1 MASVNE
7 PGLLKAIVE
16 DAFGNQYIGHQFRSD
31 GAINAGQSP
40 DGVLANLTID
50 KQMKI
55 GLKGPIAKGGSK
67 VRLFFKFDASD
78 GLDASDCIV
87 QMGITEVTPDGR
99 VVSER
104 QLSAADI
111 GFDTDIPAATPAGS
125 WIELGTGYT
134 VPDGMYIRI
143 GSASMLTPTV
153 LSIEDDTA

>member
-1 MASVNE
+1 MASINE
-7 PGLLKAIVE
+7 PGILKALIE

-31 GAINAGQSP
+31 SAINAGGSP
-40 DGVLANLTID
+40 DGVLANLTAD
-50 KQMKI
+50 KQMKV

-67 VRLFFKFDASD
+67 VRLFFK
-78 GLDASDCIV
+78 LDAADGIDVSDCVIQLAV
-87 QMGITEVTPDGR
+87 TEVTPDGR

-104 QLSAADI
+104 QLSSSELGITADL
-111 GFDTDIPAATPAGS
+111 PAATPAGS

-134 VPDGMYIRI
+134 VPDGMYVRI